1 MDGAP
6 YRLRSGTGSIARNR
20 KVIAVAALLVACAV
34 ALSLWLHHSSKPPT
48 APTFEVKREEF
59 LDVLQFRGELKS
71 MKSVT
76 ITAPADAGDLQIL
89 KLAAD
94 GTHVNAGDVVA
105 EFDPSKTQ
113 HDLAQ
118 DQSILKSAQAEIDQV
133 RAQGRLTEEQ
143 DTTAV
148 TKAKY
153 DVEVAKLDASKSE
166 IVSKIEGAE
175 ANLKLSDAEQALHE
189 AEEKLK
195 SDRAVNLATIESK
208 KQASA
213 KAAYDA
219 QRAEHS
225 LAAMTLKAPASGTIS
240 LTPLWHNGGES
251 SFKPGEQ
258 AWPGAPLAELP
269 DATSLRIAARVD
281 ETERGRLALALPAT
295 LQLDAIADRQFTGKI
310 ARIGTIASS
319 DFSAGWPIP
328 RNFDLE
334 IAIDQADQR
343 LKPGM
348 TVQVTVIVDRI
359 PNSITIPA
367 QASFLKSGQTVAY
380 VWDGAKFQARFIQ
393 IERRSR
399 DRVLVSRGLNAGDKV
414 ALKDPTEKE

>member
-1 MDGAP
+1 MMP
-6 YRLRSGTGSIARNR
+6 KLRKLWRERRAIIIVMTLTACS
-20 KVIAVAALLVACAV
+20 AVVFALIR
-34 ALSLWLHHSSKPPT
+34 HPHKPPT
-48 APTFEVKREEF
+48 VSTFEVKREEF

-76 ITAPADAGDLQIL
+76 ITAPPDAGDLQIL

-94 GTHVNAGDVVA
+94 GTHVKAGDIVA

-148 TKAKY
+148 TKAQY
-153 DVEVAKLDASKSE
+153 DVEMARLDASKSE
-166 IVSKIEGAE
+166 IISKIEGAE
-175 ANLKLSDAEQALHE
+175 ANLKLSDAQQALHQ
-189 AEEKLK
+189 AEEQLK
-195 SDRAVNLATIESK
+195 SDRAVNHATIESK
-208 KQASA
+208 KQASS
-213 KAAYDA
+213 KASYDA
-219 QRAEHS
+219 ARAEHT

-240 LTPLWHNGGES
+240 LIPLWHNGGRTP
-251 SFKPGEQ
+251 FKPGER
-258 AWPGAPLAELP
+258 AWSGAPIAELP
-269 DATSLRIAARVD
+269 DASSLRIAARVD
-281 ETERGRLALALPAT
+281 ETERGRLALSLPAT
-295 LQLDAIADRQFTGKI
+295 LQLDAIADRQFSGKI
-310 ARIGTIASS
+310 ERIGTIASS

-348 TVQVTVIVDRI
+348 TVQITVIVDRI

-367 QASFLKSGQTVAY
+367 QASYLKSGQTVAY
-380 VWDGAKFQARFIQ
+380 VWDGSKFQERAIQ

-399 DRVLVSRGLNAGDKV
+399 DRVLVSRGLNAGDRV
-414 ALKDPTEKE
+414 ALQDPTGKE